1 MPARNPARPPF
12 RAALAG
18 ALAVGLLVFGAAP
31 AQAAELHTPHCL
43 YGCPTVGLAADTDII
58 VRSDYTLA
66 SNDETKFAD
75 WVAYRVTPEMFG
87 SDRPRNWAADPLLAP
102 DETLEPDDY
111 TGAHAA
117 LQTDRGHMAP
127 LATFGSTERW
137 ETVNYLSNITPQS
150 SALNQGPWRVLEDA
164 IRDAAAHNP
173 ALEIYVITGSAY
185 DGSFDGLP
193 RADEPH
199 RIPSAFWK
207 LVAAPTVDESGRTR
221 IEALAFLLG
230 QDTARGDHYCSFA
243 TDLIRL
249 QTASGMTFFHG
260 LDARPDI
267 RVIDGSAL
275 LRGALGCGES

>member
-1 MPARNPARPPF
+1 MPARNPAHAPV

-18 ALAVGLLVFGAAP
+18 ALAAGLLLLGVAP
-31 AQAAELHTPHCL
+31 TQAAELHTPHCL
-43 YGCPTVGLAADTDII
+43 YGCPTVGLAASTDII

-75 WVAYRVTPEMFG
+75 WVAYRVTPAMFG
-87 SDRPRNWAADPLLAP
+87 GNRPRNWAADPLLAP
-102 DETLEPDDY
+102 DETLEPEDY

-117 LQTDRGHMAP
+117 LGTDRGHMAP
-127 LATFGSTERW
+127 LATFGGTQRW

-164 IRDAAAHNP
+164 IREAAERNP
-173 ALEIYVITGSAY
+173 ALELYVVTGSAY
-185 DGSFDGLP
+185 NGDFGTLP
-193 RADEPH
+193 QADEPH
-199 RIPSAFWK
+199 RIPTAFWK
-207 LVAAPTVDESGRTR
+207 LVAAPSVDERGRTR
-221 IEALAFLLG
+221 IEAMAFLLG
-230 QDTARGDHYCSFA
+230 QDAARGDHYCSFA

-249 QTASGMTFFHG
+249 QTAAGMTFFHG

-267 RVIDGSAL
+267 RVIDDSAL